1 MVTYEEA
8 LKLTIEGDAVF
19 LVGSGFSTGAE
30 NASENED
37 RHLLVGS
44 ELAEKLANLTG
55 MDSGVPLDIVS
66 QEYIDMHG
74 EDKLID

>member
-1 MVTYEEA
+1 MVTYEAA

-30 NASENED
+30 NVSENED

-44 ELAEKLANLTG
+44 ELAKEMICG
-55 MDSGVPLDIVS
+55 RYSV
-66 QEYIDMHG
+66 
-74 EDKLID
+74 

>member
-30 NASENED
+30 NVSEYSCAVTPQIRQMGNHLSGNAGTAYAS
-37 RHLLVGS
+37 LL
-44 ELAEKLANLTG
+44 A
-55 MDSGVPLDIVS
+55 
-66 QEYIDMHG
+66 
-74 EDKLID
+74 

>member
-30 NASENED
+30 NNFFIFTSPLFSSILPIAILN
-37 RHLLVGS
+37 
-44 ELAEKLANLTG
+44 KLKNVL
-55 MDSGVPLDIVS
+55 
-66 QEYIDMHG
+66 
-74 EDKLID
+74 

>member
-1 MVTYEEA
+1 MVTYEAA

-30 NASENED
+30 NVSENED

-44 ELAEKLANLTG
+44 ELVKERKLFELSKSIMKRNAENNLVTNAANHR
-55 MDSGVPLDIVS
+55 SS
-66 QEYIDMHG
+66 
-74 EDKLID
+74 